1 MSRSPHPATSGAAG
15 ATGTDPL
22 ATLRLLQLSDSQFP
36 VGAFAHSNGLEAY
49 AADGLEADGLE
60 RLLRSEL
67 ELGWGRLDVAAWA
80 LAWRTPE
87 LADLRELGEEL
98 SAWKPVPGLRE
109 TSLRLGLRTLR
120 LATRLWEGLDDLAE
134 LEAPHQALVAGAI
147 ARRLSIPRREGAL
160 AYAHTGLLAALAA
173 ATRCMPLSPERAQ
186 EIAVALH
193 PAVAAA
199 ADRALR
205 EPRAHLWS
213 ATPGVDLA
221 AHRQRF
227 LRTRLFQS

>member
-1 MSRSPHPATSGAAG
+1 ME
-15 ATGTDPL
+15 PL

-36 VGAFAHSNGLEAY
+36 VGAFAHSNGLESY
-49 AADGLEADGLE
+49 AADGLDAGGLE

-67 ELGWGRLDVAAWA
+67 ELGWGRLDVAGWV
-80 LAWRTPE
+80 LAWREPE
-87 LADLRELGEEL
+87 LPALHGWSEAL

-120 LATRLWEGLDDLAE
+120 LATRLWQGLDDLHE
-134 LEAPHQALVAGAI
+134 LREPHHAVVAGAI
-147 ARRLSIPRREGAL
+147 ARRLSVPHRDGAL
-160 AYAHTGLLAALAA
+160 AYAHATLLASLAA

-193 PAVAAA
+193 PAVVAA
-199 ADRALR
+199 ADRALQ